1 MKNETF
7 AYTPTFAPAELKT
20 EATSVAQNAVPFL
33 STYLP
38 EILFITSYPPRECGI
53 ATYTQ
58 DLLKALDNKFHN
70 SFSLKVC
77 ALESGA
83 NDFVYPDEVKYVLD
97 TTDAGKYIELANT
110 INRDDS
116 IKFVMVQHEFGFFQ
130 EAGKEGLFQLLNTL
144 TKSVILVFH
153 TVLPN
158 PDKALK
164 ETVRHLAAA
173 CAVIVVMTKNA
184 QQILNEDYGIPA
196 QKVEVIAHGTHLV
209 PHLDKDVLKEKYG
222 FTGRKVLSTFGL
234 LSSGK
239 GIETT
244 LNSLPA
250 IIESNPAALF
260 LVIGKTHPGVVK
272 SEGEKYRDML
282 EAKVEALSL
291 QAHVK
296 FINRYLPLPDLLE
309 YLQMTDIY
317 LFTSKDRH
325 QAVSGTF
332 SYAMSCGCPIISTPI
347 PHAKE
352 VLRQHTGIIIDF
364 QSSQQLADG
373 VNRLLGDEPLR
384 SSFSTSTLQR
394 IVPTSWENSAIA
406 HASLL
411 QKIAGQTPDEVVTQ
425 NKGRGQPLSMT
436 VIQTENI
443 PLEYRRPAINLAHVQ
458 KMTTAVGIIQFAKIN
473 QPDLDSGYTLDDNA
487 RALVALLMHYEWS
500 GNRADLELIR
510 TYLNF
515 IEFCQQ
521 PAGDFLNYVDSERQF
536 TPQNNETNLSD
547 ANGRALWALGYLV
560 SKSAILPTDILA
572 KAEEVVQRF
581 LPNIEGMHSTRSM
594 AFSIK
599 GLYYF
604 NREKQSRKVTQVIQL
619 LADRLVQMYRHE
631 SGHNWKWYESYLT
644 YANAILPEAMLCAWQ
659 ATGNH
664 VYKEIARASLDF
676 LLSLTFKE
684 GSIKV
689 ISNMGWMY
697 KGREPLPL
705 IKGAE
710 QPIDIAYTI
719 LALERFYDEF
729 KYEAYAQKMAVAFD
743 WFLGNN
749 HLHQII
755 YNPCTGGC
763 YDGLEDMNVNLNQGA
778 ESTLSYLMARMSVE
792 MANPTHPVVST
803 AK

>member
-1 MKNETF
+1 MKNETV
-7 AYTPTFAPAELKT
+7 AYAPSFAPARL
-20 EATSVAQNAVPFL
+20 VAKAAHIAPKAVSL
-33 STYLP
+33 SNVDLP

-53 ATYTQ
+53 ATYSQ
-58 DLLKALDNKFHN
+58 DLLKALDNKFLH

-77 ALESGA
+77 ALEAGTT
-83 NDFVYPDEVKYVLD
+83 DHVYPDEVKYVLD
-97 TTDAGKYIELANT
+97 TTDAGKYIGLANT
-110 INRDDS
+110 INSDADT
-116 IKFVMVQHEFGFFQ
+116 KFILLQHEFGFFQ
-130 EAGKEGLFQLLNTL
+130 EAGEEALLQFLYTL
-144 TKSVILVFH
+144 TKPVILVFH
-153 TVLPN
+153 TVLPK

-164 ETVRHLAAA
+164 ERVKHLAAA
-173 CAVIVVMTKNA
+173 CAAIVVMTKNS
-184 QQILNEDYGIPA
+184 QKILKDNYGVPT

-209 PHLDKDVLKEKYG
+209 PHLDKDVLKAKYG
-222 FTGRKVLSTFGL
+222 LTGRKVLSTFGL

-239 GIETT
+239 SIETT
-244 LNSLPA
+244 LDSLPA
-250 IIESNPAALF
+250 IIESNPDAMF
-260 LVIGKTHPGVVK
+260 LIIGKTHPGVVK

-291 QAHVK
+291 QSHVT

-352 VLRQHTGIIIDF
+352 VLRQHTGILVDF
-364 QSSQQLADG
+364 QNPKQLADA
-373 VNRLLGDEPLR
+373 VNRLMGDEPLC
-384 SSFSTSTLQR
+384 SAFTTNTLQR

-411 QKIAGQTPDEVVTQ
+411 QKVAGQTPGEAVTQ
-425 NKGRGQPLSMT
+425 NRGRHQPAKAVL
-436 VIQTENI
+436 QTENI
-443 PLEYRRPAINLAHVQ
+443 PLEYRLPAINLAHVQ
-458 KMTTAVGIIQFAKIN
+458 KMTTAVGIIQFSKIN
-473 QPDLDSGYTLDDNA
+473 QPDLGSGYTLDDNA

-500 GNRADLELIR
+500 GDTADLELIH
-510 TYLNF
+510 TYLDF
-515 IEFCQQ
+515 IQFCQQ
-521 PAGDFLNYVDSERQF
+521 PTGDFLNYVDSVRHF
-536 TPQNNETNLSD
+536 TPQNSETNLSD
-547 ANGRALWALGYLV
+547 ANGRAIWALGYLV
-560 SKSAILPTDILA
+560 SKSSILPDEIGT
-572 KAEEVVQRF
+572 KAEEIMQRV
-581 LPNIEGMHSTRSM
+581 LPVIDAMHSTRSM

-604 NREKQSRKVTQVIQL
+604 NREKQSPEVKQL
-619 LADRLVQMYRHE
+619 IITLADRLVQMYRHE
-631 SGHNWKWYESYLT
+631 SGHNWKWYEGYLT

-659 ATGNH
+659 ATGNP
-664 VYKEIARASLDF
+664 VYKETAKASLDF

-719 LALERFYDEF
+719 LALERFYAVF
-729 KYEAYAQKMAVAFD
+729 KEEDYAQKMTTAFN

-749 HLHQII
+749 HLRQII

-763 YDGLEDMNVNLNQGA
+763 YDGLEDLNVNLNQGA

-792 MANPTHPVVST
+792 MATKSRQSVRAAN
-803 AK
+803 

>member
-1 MKNETF
+1 MNNETVLW
-7 AYTPTFAPAELKT
+7 PQHM
-20 EATSVAQNAVPFL
+20 AQAQFSTASL
-33 STYLP
+33 SDRQPERKLPNDDLP
-38 EILFITSYPPRECGI
+38 EILIITSYPPRECGI
-53 ATYTQ
+53 ATYSQ
-58 DLLKALDNKFHN
+58 DLLKALDNKFLN
-70 SFSLKVC
+70 SFSMKVS
-77 ALESGA
+77 ALEAGA
-83 NDFVYPDEVKYVLD
+83 NDYVYPDEVKYVLD
-97 TTDAGKYIELANT
+97 TTDAGKYIDLANT
-110 INRDDS
+110 INGDADT
-116 IKFVMVQHEFGFFQ
+116 KFILLQHEFGFFQ
-130 EAGKEGLFQLLNTL
+130 EAGEEALLQFLYTL
-144 TKSVILVFH
+144 TKPVILVFH
-153 TVLPN
+153 TVLPK
-158 PDKALK
+158 PDEAMKAK
-164 ETVRHLAAA
+164 VKHLAAA
-173 CAVIVVMTKNA
+173 CAAIVVMTKNS
-184 QQILNEDYGIPA
+184 QKILKDDYGVPA
-196 QKVEVIAHGTHLV
+196 QKIEVIAHGTHLV
-209 PHLDKDVLKEKYG
+209 PHLDKDVLKGKYG

-244 LNSLPA
+244 LDSLPA
-250 IIESNPAALF
+250 IIESNPDALF
-260 LVIGKTHPGVVK
+260 LVIGKTHPNVVK
-272 SEGEKYRDML
+272 SQGEAYRDML

-291 QAHVK
+291 QSHVK

-317 LFTSKDRH
+317 LFTSKDRY

-352 VLRQHTGIIIDF
+352 VLRQHTGILVDF
-364 QSSQQLADG
+364 QNPKQLADA
-373 VNRLLGDEPLR
+373 VNRLMGDEPLR
-384 SSFSTSTLQR
+384 SAFSTSTLQR

-411 QKIAGQTPDEVVTQ
+411 QKVAGQTLGEAVTQ
-425 NKGRGQPLSMT
+425 NRGKHQPAKA
-436 VIQTENI
+436 VPQTENI
-443 PLEYRRPAINLAHVQ
+443 PLEYRLPAINLAHVQ
-458 KMTTAVGIIQFAKIN
+458 KMTTAVGMIQFSKIN
-473 QPDLDSGYTLDDNA
+473 QPDLESGYTLDDNA
-487 RALVALLMHYEWS
+487 RALVALIMHYEWS
-500 GNRADLELIR
+500 GDWADLGLIS
-510 TYLNF
+510 TYLDF
-515 IEFCQQ
+515 IGFCQQ
-521 PAGDFLNYVDSERQF
+521 PTGDFLNYVDSVRHF

-547 ANGRALWALGYLV
+547 ANGRAIWALGYLV
-560 SKSAILPTDILA
+560 SKSAILPADLVV
-572 KAEEVVQRF
+572 KAEEIMQRV
-581 LPNIEGMHSTRSM
+581 LPVIDAMHSTRSM

-604 NREKQSRKVTQVIQL
+604 NREKQSPEVTQLIQV

-631 SGHNWKWYESYLT
+631 AGHKWKWYEGYLT

-659 ATGNH
+659 ATGNP
-664 VYKEIARASLDF
+664 VYKETAKASLDF

-684 GSIKV
+684 GGIKV

-719 LALERFYDEF
+719 LALERFYAVF
-729 KYEAYAQKMAVAFD
+729 KEEDYAQKKATAFN

-763 YDGLEDMNVNLNQGA
+763 YDGLEELNVNLNQGA

-792 MANPTHPVVST
+792 MATKS
-803 AK
+803 

>member
-1 MKNETF
+1 MKNEPVVYPAGLKAET
-7 AYTPTFAPAELKT
+7 THIAPK
-20 EATSVAQNAVPFL
+20 SVSPP
-33 STYLP
+33 STGLP

-53 ATYTQ
+53 ATYSQ
-58 DLLKALDNKFHN
+58 DLLKALDNKFLN

-77 ALESGA
+77 ALEAGI
-83 NDFVYPDEVKYVLD
+83 NDYVYPDEVKYVLD

-110 INRDDS
+110 INKDDS
-116 IKFVMVQHEFGFFQ
+116 IKFVLLQHEFGFFQ
-130 EAGKEGLFQLLNTL
+130 EAGEAALLQFLYTL

-153 TVLPN
+153 TVLPK
-158 PDKALK
+158 PDEALK
-164 ETVRHLAAA
+164 ERVKHLAAA
-173 CAVIVVMTKNA
+173 CAAIVVMTKNS
-184 QQILNEDYGIPA
+184 QKILKDDYGIPT

-209 PHLDKDVLKEKYG
+209 PHLDKNVLKEKYG
-222 FTGRKVLSTFGL
+222 LTGRKVLSTFGL

-244 LNSLPA
+244 LDSLPT
-250 IIESNPAALF
+250 IIESNPDAMF

-291 QAHVK
+291 QSHVK

-352 VLRQHTGIIIDF
+352 VLRQHTGILIDF
-364 QSSQQLADG
+364 QSSQQLAEA
-373 VNRLLGDEPLR
+373 VNRLMGDEPLR
-384 SSFSTSTLQR
+384 SAFSTSTLQR

-411 QKIAGQTPDEVVTQ
+411 QKIAGQTPSEPATQ
-425 NKGRGQPLSMT
+425 NRGRHQPAKAVPL
-436 VIQTENI
+436 TENF
-443 PLEYRRPAINLAHVQ
+443 PLDYRLPAINLDHVR
-458 KMTTAVGIIQFAKIN
+458 KMTTAVGIIQFSKIN

-487 RALVALLMHYEWS
+487 RALVAMLMHYQWS
-500 GNRADLELIR
+500 GDATDLGLIR
-510 TYLNF
+510 TYLDF
-515 IEFCQQ
+515 IGFCQQ
-521 PAGDFLNYVDSERQF
+521 PAGDFLNYVDNIRRF
-536 TPQNNETNLSD
+536 TPQNDETNLSD
-547 ANGRALWALGYLV
+547 ANGRAIWALGFLV
-560 SKSAILPTDILA
+560 SKSGILPADVLA
-572 KAEEVVQRF
+572 KAEEIMQRV
-581 LPNIEGMHSTRSM
+581 LPVIDTMHSTRSM

-604 NREKQSRKVTQVIQL
+604 NREKQLPEVKQL
-619 LADRLVQMYRHE
+619 IIILADRLVQMYRHE
-631 SGHNWKWYESYLT
+631 TGHNWKWYEGYLT

-659 ATGNH
+659 ATGNP
-664 VYKEIARASLDF
+664 VYKETAKASLDF

-697 KGREPLPL
+697 KGRDPLPL

-719 LALERFYDEF
+719 LALERFYEVF
-729 KYEAYAQKMAVAFD
+729 KDEAYAKKMATAFN

-749 HLHQII
+749 HLRQII

-763 YDGLEDMNVNLNQGA
+763 YDGLEDLNVNLNQGA

-792 MANPTHPVVST
+792 MAKKAQPDASN
-803 AK
+803 AN

>member
-1 MKNETF
+1 MNNETVLW
-7 AYTPTFAPAELKT
+7 PQHM
-20 EATSVAQNAVPFL
+20 AQAQFL
-33 STYLP
+33 TASMSDRQPERKLPNDDLP
-38 EILFITSYPPRECGI
+38 EILIITSYPPRECGI
-53 ATYTQ
+53 ATYSQ
-58 DLLKALDNKFHN
+58 DLLKALNNKFLN
-70 SFSLKVC
+70 SFSMKVC
-77 ALESGA
+77 ALEAGA
-83 NDFVYPDEVKYVLD
+83 NDHVYPDEVKYVLD
-97 TTDAGKYIELANT
+97 TTDAGKYIGLANT
-110 INRDDS
+110 INGDADT
-116 IKFVMVQHEFGFFQ
+116 KFILLQHEFGFFQ
-130 EAGKEGLFQLLNTL
+130 EAGEEALLQFLYTL
-144 TKSVILVFH
+144 TKPVILVFH
-153 TVLPN
+153 TVLPK
-158 PDKALK
+158 PDEAMKAK
-164 ETVRHLAAA
+164 VKHLAAA
-173 CAVIVVMTKNA
+173 CAAIVVMTKNS
-184 QQILNEDYGIPA
+184 QKILKDDYGIPT

-222 FTGRKVLSTFGL
+222 LTGRKVLSTFGL

-239 GIETT
+239 SIETT
-244 LNSLPA
+244 LDSLPA
-250 IIESNPAALF
+250 IIASNPDALF
-260 LVIGKTHPGVVK
+260 IVIGKTHPGVVK
-272 SEGEKYRDML
+272 SEGEAYRNML

-291 QAHVK
+291 QSHVK

-352 VLRQHTGIIIDF
+352 VLRQHTGILVDF
-364 QSSQQLADG
+364 QNPQQLADA
-373 VNRLLGDEPLR
+373 VNRLMGDEPLR
-384 SSFSTSTLQR
+384 SAFSTSTLQR

-411 QKIAGQTPDEVVTQ
+411 QKVAGQTPGEAATQ
-425 NKGRGQPLSMT
+425 NRGRHLPAKAVRL
-436 VIQTENI
+436 TENI
-443 PLEYRRPAINLAHVQ
+443 PLEYRLPAINLAHVR
-458 KMTTAVGIIQFAKIN
+458 KMTTAVGMIQFSKIN
-473 QPDLDSGYTLDDNA
+473 QPDLESGYTLDDNA

-500 GNRADLELIR
+500 GDDADLGLIR
-510 TYLNF
+510 TYLDF
-515 IEFCQQ
+515 IGYCQQ
-521 PAGDFLNYVDSERQF
+521 PTGDFLNYVDSVRHF

-547 ANGRALWALGYLV
+547 ANGRAIWALGYLV
-560 SKSAILPTDILA
+560 SKSAILPADLVV
-572 KAEEVVQRF
+572 KAEEIMQRV
-581 LPNIEGMHSTRSM
+581 LPVIDTMHSTRSM

-604 NREKQSRKVTQVIQL
+604 NREKQSPEVTQLIIT

-631 SGHNWKWYESYLT
+631 AGHNWKWYEGYLT

-659 ATGNH
+659 ATENP
-664 VYKEIARASLDF
+664 VYKETAKASLDF

-719 LALERFYDEF
+719 LALERFYAVF
-729 KYEAYAQKMAVAFD
+729 KEEDYAQKMATAFN

-749 HLHQII
+749 HLRQII

-763 YDGLEDMNVNLNQGA
+763 YDGLEELNVNLNQGA

-792 MANPTHPVVST
+792 MATKSRQSVRAAN
-803 AK
+803 

>member
-1 MKNETF
+1 MAKAARVAPKSVPTPSTF
-7 AYTPTFAPAELKT
+7 
-20 EATSVAQNAVPFL
+20 
-33 STYLP
+33 LP
-38 EILFITSYPPRECGI
+38 EILFLTSYPPRECGI
-53 ATYTQ
+53 ATYSQ
-58 DLLKALDNKFHN
+58 DLLKALDNKFLH

-77 ALESGA
+77 ALEAGTS
-83 NDFVYPDEVKYVLD
+83 DFVYPDEVKYVLD
-97 TTDAGKYIELANT
+97 TTDAGKYLELANT
-110 INRDDS
+110 INGDDS
-116 IKFVMVQHEFGFFQ
+116 TQFVLLQHEFGFFR
-130 EAGKEGLFQLLNTL
+130 EAGEEALLQFLYTL
-144 TKSVILVFH
+144 TKPVILVFH
-153 TVLPN
+153 TVLPK
-158 PDKALK
+158 PDEAMK
-164 ETVRHLAAA
+164 ERVRHLAAA
-173 CAVIVVMTKNA
+173 CTAIVVMTKNA
-184 QQILNEDYGIPA
+184 QKILKDDYGIPP

-209 PHLDKDVLKEKYG
+209 PHLDKEVLKEKYG
-222 FTGRKVLSTFGL
+222 LTGRKVLSTFGL

-244 LNSLPA
+244 LDSLPA
-250 IIESNPAALF
+250 IIGLNPDAMF
-260 LVIGKTHPGVVK
+260 LVIGKTHPNVVK
-272 SEGEKYRDML
+272 SEGEAYRDML

-291 QAHVK
+291 QSHVR

-352 VLRQHTGIIIDF
+352 VLRQYTGILVDF
-364 QSSQQLADG
+364 QNPQQLADA
-373 VNRLLGDEPLR
+373 VNRLMGDEPLR
-384 SSFSTSTLQR
+384 SAFSTSTLQR

-411 QKIAGQTPDEVVTQ
+411 QKIAGQTPGEAVTP
-425 NKGRGQPLSMT
+425 NRGRRQALPSLP
-436 VIQTENI
+436 QAENL
-443 PLEYRRPAINLAHVQ
+443 PLEYRLPAINLDHVR
-458 KMTTAVGIIQFAKIN
+458 KMTTPVGIIQFSKIN

-500 GNRADLELIR
+500 GDAADLGLIC
-510 TYLNF
+510 TYLDF
-515 IEFCQQ
+515 IGFCQQ
-521 PAGDFLNYVDSERQF
+521 PTGDLLNYVDRIRHF
-536 TPQNNETNLSD
+536 TPQNSETNLSD
-547 ANGRALWALGYLV
+547 ANGRAIWALGYLV
-560 SKSAILPTDILA
+560 SKSTILPADIVV
-572 KAEEVVQRF
+572 KAEEIMQRVLPVVDA
-581 LPNIEGMHSTRSM
+581 MHSTRSM

-604 NREKQSRKVTQVIQL
+604 NREKQTPEVTQLIKT

-631 SGHNWKWYESYLT
+631 SGHSWKWYEGYLT

-659 ATGNH
+659 ATGNP
-664 VYKEIARASLDF
+664 VFKETAKASLDF

-697 KGREPLPL
+697 KGRDPLPL

-719 LALERFYDEF
+719 LALERFYAVF
-729 KYEAYAQKMAVAFD
+729 KEDDYVQKMATAFS

-749 HLHQII
+749 HLRQII

-763 YDGLEDMNVNLNQGA
+763 YDGLEEKNVNLNQGA

-792 MANPTHPVVST
+792 MATQPRPRVRVAH
-803 AK
+803 